1 MSGELPAWIREA
13 ARGRLPDWAEA
24 SPERRAHMERVAD
37 LMGEWARALG
47 MADMD
52 VVRWRAAGWL
62 HDVLRDA
69 PAERLRQRADDRFR
83 DLPYKVLHGP
93 VAAARLEEEGCGDAE
108 LLDAIRFHTL
118 GHRSLGRLGR
128 ALIAADYLEPGRSSH
143 AAWRANL
150 RSRAGADLDGVV
162 RAVVRAKLERGLEA
176 GLPLGPELV
185 ELWNTLAR
193 NEGT

>member
-1 MSGELPAWIREA
+1 MSGDLPAWIRDA

-24 SPERRAHMERVAD
+24 SPARRAHMERVAD
-37 LMGEWARALG
+37 LMEEWARALG
-47 MADMD
+47 LPDAD
-52 VVRWRAAGWL
+52 VERWRAAGWL
-62 HDVLRDA
+62 HDALRDA
-69 PAERLRQRADDRFR
+69 PAERLRPRAGARFR

-93 VAAARLEEEGCGDAE
+93 VTAARLEEEGCVDAE

-128 ALIAADYLEPGRSSH
+128 ALIAADYLEPGRRSR
-143 AAWRANL
+143 AGWRADL

-162 RAVVRAKLERGLEA
+162 RAVVRAKLEHGLEA

-185 ELWNTLAR
+185 ELWNILAR